1 LHVVACLPRHLLAHL
16 RIVVGDTHSLAA
28 ATDPAELHS
37 MLRVGD
43 ADLLIIDPAMRD
55 GGQAEAIEDIIARH
69 ASLPVVVYT
78 TLTPMSMRHVM
89 RLARLGVQHVV
100 LNRFDDEP
108 RRFLDLIERVPAHPV
123 AELMLRELAEPLRLM
138 PVVLARAVEQL
149 VRSPSR
155 ARTIPDFAA
164 MAGMTS
170 RTLYRHLTPMGLP
183 PRQLLIGARL
193 LRAYI
198 FLRGPDSR
206 LKEVAVKLGY
216 AQPEQLSEQL
226 RDWTGLA
233 AKDIR
238 RTLTPTEFVRRIAD
252 HLRRVGAE
260 AEDEVEP
267 V

>member
-1 LHVVACLPRHLLAHL
+1 
-16 RIVVGDTHSLAA
+16 
-28 ATDPAELHS
+28 

-43 ADLLIIDPAMRD
+43 ADLLVVDPAVHE
-55 GGQAEAIEDIIARH
+55 GQMADAVEEVIARH
-69 ASLPVVVYT
+69 PSLSVIIYT
-78 TLTPMSMRHVM
+78 TLAPASMRLVV

-108 RRFLDLIERVPAHPV
+108 RRFLELLERVPAHPV
-123 AELMLRELAEPLRLM
+123 AELMLRELEDPLRTV
-138 PVVLARAVEQL
+138 PVVLARAIEQL

-155 ARTIPDFAA
+155 ARSIPEFAA
-164 MAGMTS
+164 MAGMTP
-170 RTLYRHLTPMGLP
+170 RTLYRHMTPVGIQ
-183 PRQLLIGARL
+183 PRQLIVSARL

-198 FLRGPDSR
+198 FLRGPGHR
-206 LKEVAVKLGY
+206 LKEVALKLGY
-216 AQPEQLSEQL
+216 TEPQQLSEQL
-226 RDWTGLA
+226 RTWTGLA

-238 RTLTPTEFVRRIAD
+238 RTLAPEEFVRRIVE